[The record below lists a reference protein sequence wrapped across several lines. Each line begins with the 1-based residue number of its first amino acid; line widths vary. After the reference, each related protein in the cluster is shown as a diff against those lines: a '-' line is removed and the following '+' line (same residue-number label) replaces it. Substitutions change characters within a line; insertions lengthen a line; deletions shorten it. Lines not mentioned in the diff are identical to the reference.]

1 VELEQFFIINFF
13 NELRNQ
19 WEISNAEGITHNVEF
34 NVSTITPL
42 LTNGWEEIQK
52 YYGWTEF
59 KKISLIYNGNNKF
72 MLYVWADQL
81 ETWNFPSFHSLS
93 TAISS
98 DHSFLVYIDEFP
110 TFDDQVKSISYLFIL
125 NTIVKNLFQT

>member
-34 NVSTITPL
+34 NVSTTTPL

-72 MLYVWADQL
+72 MLYV
-81 ETWNFPSFHSLS
+81 
-93 TAISS
+93 
-98 DHSFLVYIDEFP
+98 
-110 TFDDQVKSISYLFIL
+110 
-125 NTIVKNLFQT
+125 